1 MTSRIDG
8 ERIQT
13 GGTLVKKVAIVTG
26 ASRGIGACVAAGLAE
41 DGYVVALTAR
51 SRQSLEEVAAR
62 IKGNASTNAS
72 DSAPEILTFALD
84 VQDHEAVEN
93 MVSSVVSSNGRIDL
107 LFNNA
112 GLGQQGSVDL
122 SYEEFDRVLSINLK
136 GPFNFLKAVVPI
148 MKEQGEGTIINVAS
162 RAGKIGFVNSGAYG
176 ASKFGLVGLC
186 ESLYRE
192 LCPLGIKV
200 TTLCPSWVDTAMTK
214 DAPVPH
220 EEMLV
225 PDDLLKTVRWLLSL
239 SPAAVVKDLIIECKM
254 RIA

>member
-1 MTSRIDG
+1 
-8 ERIQT
+8 
-13 GGTLVKKVAIVTG
+13 VKKVAIVTG

-51 SRQSLEEVAAR
+51 SKQSLEEVAAR
-62 IKGNASTNAS
+62 IKSNASAKAS
-72 DSAPEILTFALD
+72 DSTPEILIFALD
-84 VQDHEAVEN
+84 VQDHEAVER
-93 MVSSVVSSNGRIDL
+93 MVSSTVASQGRIDL

-112 GLGQQGSVDL
+112 GSGQQGSVDL
-122 SYEEFDRVLSINLK
+122 SHEEFDRVLSINLK
-136 GPFNFLKAVVPI
+136 GAFNFLKAVVPI
-148 MKEQGEGTIINVAS
+148 MKKQGEGTIINVAS
-162 RAGKIGFVNSGAYG
+162 RAGKVGFANTGAYA
-176 ASKFGLVGLC
+176 ASKFGLVGLS

-200 TTLCPSWVDTAMTK
+200 STLCPSWVDTEMTK
-214 DAPVPH
+214 DAPVLQ

-254 RIA
+254 HIA

>member
-1 MTSRIDG
+1 M
-8 ERIQT
+8 
-13 GGTLVKKVAIVTG
+13 KKVAIVTG

-41 DGYVVALTAR
+41 DGYTVALTAR
-51 SRQSLEEVAAR
+51 SKQSLDEVAAV
-62 IKGNASTNAS
+62 IKDNASGS
-72 DSAPEILTFALD
+72 RPEILTFALD
-84 VQDHEAVEN
+84 VQDHAAVEK
-93 MVSSVVSSNGRIDL
+93 MVSSVVSSNQRIDL

-112 GLGQQGSVDL
+112 GLGQEGSVDL
-122 SYEEFDRVLSINLK
+122 SHEEFDRVLSVNLK
-136 GPFNFLKAVVPI
+136 GAFNFLKAVVPI
-148 MKEQGEGTIINVAS
+148 MKKQGEGTIINVAS
-162 RAGKIGFVNSGAYG
+162 RAGKIGFANSGAYA
-176 ASKFGLVGLC
+176 ASKFGLVGLS

-200 TTLCPSWVDTAMTK
+200 STLCPSWVDTEMTK

-239 SPAAVVKDLIIECKM
+239 SPAAVVKDLIIECKT

>member
-1 MTSRIDG
+1 M
-8 ERIQT
+8 
-13 GGTLVKKVAIVTG
+13 KKVAIVTG

-41 DGYVVALTAR
+41 DGYAVMLTAR
-51 SRQSLEEVAAR
+51 SKQSLEEVAAR
-62 IKGNASTNAS
+62 IRGNATKAS
-72 DSAPEILTFALD
+72 DSPPDILTFALD

-112 GLGQQGSVDL
+112 GLGKQGSVDL
-122 SYEEFDRVLSINLK
+122 SHEEFDHLLSVNLK
-136 GPFNFLKAVVPI
+136 GSFNFLKAVVPT
-148 MKEQGEGTIINVAS
+148 MKKQGEGTIINVAS

-176 ASKFGLVGLC
+176 ASKFGLVGLS

-200 TTLCPSWVDTAMTK
+200 TTLCPSWVDTEMTK

-239 SPAAVVKDLIIECKM
+239 SPAAVVKDLIIECKT